1 MSNKI
6 QRWFWR
12 HGIIK
17 CKHEW
22 VPARQFYKEYEGKD
36 YEFLEPSPMEHC
48 PEYQS
53 AAYVCRKCYESIVVA
68 EKIGEP
74 NKKLFIWR

>member
-17 CKHEW
+17 CKHDW
-22 VPARQFYKEYEGKD
+22 VPARQFYKEYDGKD
-36 YEFLEPSPMEHC
+36 YEFLEPSPMKHH

-53 AAYVCRKCYESIVVA
+53 TPYVCRKCYESIVVA
-68 EKIGEP
+68 EKIDEP
-74 NKKLFIWR
+74 DKKLFIWR